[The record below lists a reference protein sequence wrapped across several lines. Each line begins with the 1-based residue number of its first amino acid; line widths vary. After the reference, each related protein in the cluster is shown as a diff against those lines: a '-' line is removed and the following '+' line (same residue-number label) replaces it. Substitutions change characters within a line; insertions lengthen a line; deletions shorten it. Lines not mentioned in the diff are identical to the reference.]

1 MSKKNRVMFINGTI
15 TVDPSGT
22 PDVTTLDDSNAV
34 IIMNE
39 NENLFFAG
47 SHPTN
52 IEMHTVKFKGK
63 LVLKNVPFRKE
74 TLEKILGMTTA
85 AGTLA
90 DGVTVSQNSKQS
102 LSTGYDKPEIEVLI
116 KGSDNTTGARI
127 EVYSAKAVVTNNLEI
142 PLSSNEFFQQD
153 IELECLGNPAS
164 LTNAVFEIRE
174 ETISAVSEP
183 VFSSVYPATGP
194 AAGGTPITI
203 IGANFE
209 ANPVVTIGGVAA
221 TDEVAVS
228 STVLTCV
235 TGAHAAGAV
244 DIVITNAD
252 TGAVTAVA
260 AFTYA

>member
-1 MSKKNRVMFINGTI
+1 MSKKNRVLFINGTI
-15 TVDPSGT
+15 TVDPAGT

-34 IIMNE
+34 ILMNE

-47 SHPTN
+47 AHPTN
-52 IEMHTVKFKGK
+52 IEMHTVKYKGK

-102 LSTGYDKPEIEVLI
+102 LSAGYEKPEIAILI
-116 KGSDNTTGARI
+116 KGTDNTTGARI
-127 EVYSAKAVVTNNLEI
+127 EISCPKAVVTNNLEV

-164 LTNAVFEIRE
+164 LTNAVFEVRE

-183 VFSSVYPATGP
+183 IFSSVYPATGA

-209 ANPVVTIGGVAA
+209 ANPVVTVGGVAA
-221 TDEVAVS
+221 TSAVAVNAG
-228 STVLTCV
+228 VLTCV
-235 TGAHAAGAV
+235 TGAHVAGAV
-244 DIVITNAD
+244 DIIITNVD
-252 TGAVTAVA
+252 TGTVTAVA